1 MVRFSSHTDSHF
13 CSTFCKQWLCNSW
26 DRLQH
31 RACTSRGIHLVARYS
46 LSHEL
51 LCIVGIHELHQ
62 KGATW
67 LLCHGSVCWVNY
79 ERRGYSLST
88 LPLLNQPG
96 ENTVMATVSASREV
110 VCVVQWYCVM
120 SAAMSLCQPEEDKHV
135 CNSYSSSHLLSSF
148 SSHLAYPGFSE
159 QCEQQ
164 DHWHCEQD
172 EQQNNWHSQQY
183 TQDTQHV
190 GSPSHLIIAHFFL
203 I

>member
-1 MVRFSSHTDSHF
+1 MGFISSSSNPGFPFIYTLKKNFKYSNLFEENPLSLQSYLILQNVLNQSCCREKQISQNVMVRFSSHTDSHF

-67 LLCHGSVCWVNY
+67 LLCHGSICWVNY

-110 VCVVQWYCVM
+110 VCEV
-120 SAAMSLCQPEEDKHV
+120 SAVILCYV
-135 CNSYSSSHLLSSF
+135 CCYV
-148 SSHLAYPGFSE
+148 AVPARRG
-159 QCEQQ
+159 
-164 DHWHCEQD
+164 
-172 EQQNNWHSQQY
+172 
-183 TQDTQHV
+183 
-190 GSPSHLIIAHFFL
+190 
-203 I
+203 

>member
-1 MVRFSSHTDSHF
+1 MSWSGSLATQTHF

-31 RACTSRGIHLVARYS
+31 RACTSGGIHLVARYS

-67 LLCHGSVCWVNY
+67 LLCHGSICWANY

-110 VCVVQWYCVM
+110 VCEVSAVILHYVCGYVCCASQKRINM
-120 SAAMSLCQPEEDKHV
+120 SVIRTVNHI
-135 CNSYSSSHLLSSF
+135 F
-148 SSHLAYPGFSE
+148 
-159 QCEQQ
+159 
-164 DHWHCEQD
+164 
-172 EQQNNWHSQQY
+172 
-183 TQDTQHV
+183 
-190 GSPSHLIIAHFFL
+190 
-203 I
+203 